1 MSFYRSVILI
11 GLVLLFALN
20 SKSQDN
26 PYVYKDTA
34 ILYADSVEGKSIEMS
49 QDKELADNE
58 YDFITDTVLRNNEL
72 NVDPDSIKA
81 LKKSK
86 AFRYTRNLDSL
97 LIEYSQI
104 QAKSKDSRKPALSW
118 LERFILSP
126 VTKYFF
132 WILAGFFVS
141 FILYKLFFT
150 EGFFQRS
157 TAKMNVTALPGEPEN
172 IFISTNYGNLISQ
185 AIATQQYR
193 IAVRYLYLQS
203 LQNLSSKG
211 IIQFAAD
218 KTNYQYITEMTGKTF
233 KNAFAALT
241 LHYEYVWYG
250 GFEPDENTFHV
261 IQNKFKQFNS
271 EVKR

>member
-1 MSFYRSVILI
+1 MNFYRSVILI
-11 GLVLLFALN
+11 SLVLCFALN

-26 PYVYKDTA
+26 PYVYRDTA
-34 ILYADSVEGKSIEMS
+34 IFYSDSVEAKSFEVS
-49 QDKELADNE
+49 PDDEPADDE
-58 YDFITDTVLRNNEL
+58 DDYIADTILRNNQL
-72 NVDPDSIKA
+72 IVDPDSIRV

-86 AFRYTRNLDSL
+86 AFLYTRNLDSL
-97 LIEYSQI
+97 LIEYQ
-104 QAKSKDSRKPALSW
+104 QNQVMSKDTRKPAMSW
-118 LERFILSP
+118 LERFFLSP

-150 EGFFQRS
+150 EVFFQRS
-157 TAKMNVTALPGEPEN
+157 SAKMNVTALPGEPEN
-172 IFISTNYGNLISQ
+172 MFVSADYGKLISQ
-185 AIATQQYR
+185 AIASQQYR
-193 IAVRYLYLQS
+193 LAVRYLYLQS

-218 KTNYQYITEMTGKTF
+218 KTNYQYIREMTGKTF
-233 KNAFAALT
+233 KEAFAALT

-250 GFEPDENTFHV
+250 GFEPDGITFHS
-261 IQNKFKQFNS
+261 IQDKFKQFNS

>member
-1 MSFYRSVILI
+1 MNFYRSVILI
-11 GLVLLFALN
+11 GLVLLLALN

-26 PYVYKDTA
+26 PYVYRDTA
-34 ILYADSVEGKSIEMS
+34 IMYTDSVEAKSFEVS
-49 QDKELADNE
+49 PDDEPADDE
-58 YDFITDTVLRNNEL
+58 ADYITDTVLRNNQL
-72 NVDPDSIKA
+72 MVDPDSIRA

-86 AFRYTRNLDSL
+86 AFLYTRNLDSL
-97 LIEYSQI
+97 LVEYSHN
-104 QAKSKDSRKPALSW
+104 QAINKDSRKPALSW
-118 LERFILSP
+118 LERFFLSP

-150 EGFFQRS
+150 EGFFQRT

-172 IFISTNYGNLISQ
+172 IFISADYGNLISR
-185 AIATQQYR
+185 AIAGQQYR

-218 KTNYQYITEMTGKTF
+218 KTNYQYIREMTGKTF
-233 KNAFAALT
+233 KKTFAALT

-250 GFEPDENTFHV
+250 GFEPDENAFHV